1 MRAPSW
7 LGTVFESP
15 YTAVVIMLV
24 LSALAPTGHFSATG
38 AGLQLFAAWCVAF
51 YGLRTQPL
59 RIWLGGSAFLFGFL
73 CTDRLRLVNLSLRV
87 QAAAYPGSGID
98 AILTGASSDGHNRWY
113 LGIRPLA

>member
-7 LGTVFESP
+7 LGPVLEGP
-15 YTAVVIMLV
+15 YTADVITLV
-24 LSALAPTGHFSATG
+24 PSALAFTGHFSATG
-38 AGLQLFAAWCVAF
+38 ARLLLFAAWCVAF

-59 RIWLGGSAFLFGFL
+59 RIWLGGSVFLFGFL

-98 AILTGASSDGHNRWY
+98 AILTGASSDGHNRRY

>member
-24 LSALAPTGHFSATG
+24 LSALAPTGHFSATE
-38 AGLQLFAAWCVAF
+38 AKLLLFAAWCVAF

-73 CTDRLRLVNLSLRV
+73 CIDRLRLVNLSLRV
-87 QAAAYPGSGID
+87 
-98 AILTGASSDGHNRWY
+98 
-113 LGIRPLA
+113 

>member
-59 RIWLGGSAFLFGFL
+59 RIWLGGAPF
-73 CTDRLRLVNLSLRV
+73 SL
-87 QAAAYPGSGID
+87 ASYALADCGS
-98 AILTGASSDGHNRWY
+98 LTSH
-113 LGIRPLA
+113 